1 MPPTG
6 EWRAEDPAVSVQI
19 RVVTSAGRGPESAP
33 IKHRDVAAV
42 VSNQTAVLQGTRRL
56 GDADASAPGA
66 SGWKSGARS

>member
-6 EWRAEDPAVSVQI
+6 ERRAEDPIVSVQI

-33 IKHRDVAAV
+33 IKHRDIAAV
-42 VSNQTAVLQGTRRL
+42 VLDQTAVLEGTRRL

-66 SGWKSGARS
+66 SGWKSGA